1 MKCLWIVVIW
11 LFCSLTPAW
20 GAESDK
26 QAATDEET
34 EKSALSFEGNELAK
48 PMLGDLDA
56 MLERRSIRVLTTYN
70 KTGYFINKG
79 VQRGVTYDA
88 FVQVE
93 KRLNEQLRKDKA
105 IKRHLKVHFVFIP
118 VAREALL
125 SALIAGKGDI
135 AAANLTITDKRKEQ
149 GVTFT
154 DPLLQDVRELLVSG
168 PYSPKVE
175 SAADLGGKRIYVRPS
190 SSYFESLM
198 AYNQARKAAG
208 EPLIDIQPASEV
220 LEDEDLV
227 EMVNA
232 GLLPFIVMDEHKAR
246 FWQKIFPKITIH
258 DDPVFR
264 EGGIIAWAVRKES
277 TQLLTMLNEQ
287 IKALRGKATGDELLA
302 RYLKQNKY
310 VRSAAAES
318 DRKKFLQV
326 VELFRE
332 YGEKYDVDWLLMAA
346 QGYQESALN
355 QKARS
360 HVGAIGVMQIMP
372 ATGKGLKVGDIRQLE
387 PNIHGGVKYM
397 RWMID
402 HYYADEP
409 MTALDKALFTFASY
423 NAGPARVARLRAE
436 TRKRGLDPNVWF
448 HNVEY
453 VVAEKIGPETV
464 TYVGNIYK
472 YYIAY
477 KLVVEQMK
485 LRQQASEDPVILSG
499 RGAHGRL
506 VSMRVPSLRAVTRM
520 NTMATTALI
529 AITVR
534 LFSSQT

>member
-1 MKCLWIVVIW
+1 MKRLWIVMVW
-11 LFCSLTPAW
+11 MLCSLAPVW
-20 GAESDK
+20 SAEPEK
-26 QAATDEET
+26 KVTVEDEE
-34 EKSALSFEGNELAK
+34 ERSALAFDSAELAK
-48 PMLGDLDA
+48 PMLGDFDA
-56 MLERRSIRVLTTYN
+56 MLERRTIRVLTTYN
-70 KTGYFINKG
+70 KTGYFIHKG

-88 FVQVE
+88 FIQVE

-105 IKRHLKVHFVFIP
+105 IKRHLKVHIVFIP

-125 SALIAGKGDI
+125 ASLIEGKGDI
-135 AAANLTITDKRKEQ
+135 AAANLTITDKRKQQ
-149 GVTFT
+149 GVEFT
-154 DPLLQDVRELLVSG
+154 DPLLENVRELLISG
-168 PYSPKVE
+168 PHSPKVE
-175 SAADLGGKRIYVRPS
+175 SAADLGGKTIFVRPS

-198 AYNQARKAAG
+198 AYNQARKEAG

-258 DDPVFR
+258 ETPVFR
-264 EGGIIAWAVRKES
+264 EGGVIAWAVRKES
-277 TQLLTMLNEQ
+277 PKLLAMLNQQ
-287 IKALRGKATGDELLA
+287 IKAIRGKATGEEILA
-302 RYLKQNKY
+302 RYLKQNKF
-310 VRSAAAES
+310 VKSAAAAAE
-318 DRKKFLQV
+318 RKKFLQV

-332 YGEKYDVDWLLMAA
+332 YGDRYDVDWLLMAA

-360 HVGAIGVMQIMP
+360 HVGAIGIMQIMP

-387 PNIHGGVKYM
+387 PNIHGGAKYM

-409 MTALDKALFTFASY
+409 MTALDKALFSFASY

-436 TRKRGLDPNVWF
+436 TKKRGMDPNVWF

-453 VVAEKIGPETV
+453 VAAEKIGPETV

-477 KLVVEQMK
+477 KLVMEQMQ
-485 LRQQASEDPVILSG
+485 LRQKASEALQQQEK
-499 RGAHGRL
+499 
-506 VSMRVPSLRAVTRM
+506 VSAAKKS
-520 NTMATTALI
+520 
-529 AITVR
+529 
-534 LFSSQT
+534 

>member
-1 MKCLWIVVIW
+1 MKRLWIFLVWV
-11 LFCSLTPAW
+11 LGSLPLAW
-20 GAESDK
+20 SAEADK
-26 QAATDEET
+26 AATEE
-34 EKSALSFEGNELAK
+34 EARSALSFASEDLAK

-56 MLERRSIRVLTTYN
+56 MMERRTIRVLTTYN
-70 KTGYFINKG
+70 KTGYFIHKG

-88 FVQVE
+88 FMQVE

-105 IKRHLKVHFVFIP
+105 IKRHLKLNFVFIP
-118 VAREALL
+118 VARENLL
-125 SALIAGKGDI
+125 KALIDGKGDI
-135 AAANLTITDKRKEQ
+135 AAANLTITDKRRQQ
-149 GVTFT
+149 GVEFSA
-154 DPLLQDVRELLVSG
+154 PLIENVRELLISG
-168 PYSPKVE
+168 PDSPKVE
-175 SAADLGGKRIYVRPS
+175 SAADLGGKSIYVRPS

-198 AYNQARKAAG
+198 AYNQARKEAG

-246 FWQKIFPKITIH
+246 FWQKIFPAIRIH
-258 DDPVFR
+258 EEPVFR
-264 EGGIIAWAVRKES
+264 DGGIIAWAVRKES
-277 TQLLTMLNEQ
+277 TQLLAMLNEQ
-287 IKALRGKATGDELLA
+287 IKALRGKATGEAILA
-302 RYLKQNKY
+302 RYLKQNKFIK
-310 VRSAAAES
+310 SAAAEAE
-318 DRKKFLQV
+318 RKKFLQV

-332 YGEKYDVDWLLMAA
+332 YGNKYDVDWLLIAA

-355 QKARS
+355 HKARS
-360 HVGAIGVMQIMP
+360 HVGAIGIMQIMP

-409 MTALDKALFTFASY
+409 MTALDKALFSFASY

-436 TRKRGLDPNVWF
+436 AKKRGLDPNVWF

-453 VVAEKIGPETV
+453 VAAEKIGPETV

-477 KLVVEQMK
+477 KLVMEQLQLK
-485 LRQQASEDPVILSG
+485 EQATDTLKQQEKMG
-499 RGAHGRL
+499 EK
-506 VSMRVPSLRAVTRM
+506 VSAAEKS
-520 NTMATTALI
+520 
-529 AITVR
+529 
-534 LFSSQT
+534 

>member
-1 MKCLWIVVIW
+1 MKRLWIVMVW
-11 LFCSLTPAW
+11 MLCSLAPVW
-20 GAESDK
+20 SAEPEK
-26 QAATDEET
+26 KVTVEE
-34 EKSALSFEGNELAK
+34 EEERSALAFDSAELAK
-48 PMLGDLDA
+48 PMLGDFVA
-56 MLERRSIRVLTTYN
+56 MLERRTIRVLTTYN
-70 KTGYFINKG
+70 KTGYFIHKG

-88 FVQVE
+88 FIQVE

-105 IKRHLKVHFVFIP
+105 IKRHLKVHIVFIP

-125 SALIAGKGDI
+125 ASLIEGKGDI
-135 AAANLTITDKRKEQ
+135 AAANLTITDKRKQQ
-149 GVTFT
+149 GVEFT
-154 DPLLQDVRELLVSG
+154 DPLLENVRELLISG
-168 PYSPKVE
+168 PHSPKVE
-175 SAADLGGKRIYVRPS
+175 SAADLGGKTIFVRPS

-198 AYNQARKAAG
+198 AYNQARKEAG

-258 DDPVFR
+258 ETPVFR
-264 EGGIIAWAVRKES
+264 EGGVIAWAVRKES
-277 TQLLTMLNEQ
+277 PKLLAMLNQQ
-287 IKALRGKATGDELLA
+287 IKAIRGKATGEEILA
-302 RYLKQNKY
+302 RYLKQNKF
-310 VRSAAAES
+310 VKSAAAAAE
-318 DRKKFLQV
+318 RKKFLQV

-332 YGEKYDVDWLLMAA
+332 YGDRYDVDWLLMAA

-360 HVGAIGVMQIMP
+360 HVGAIGIMQIMP

-387 PNIHGGVKYM
+387 PNIHGGAKYM

-409 MTALDKALFTFASY
+409 MTALDKALFSFASY

-436 TRKRGLDPNVWF
+436 TKKRGMDPNVWF

-453 VVAEKIGPETV
+453 VAAEKIGPETV

-477 KLVVEQMK
+477 KLVMEQMQ
-485 LRQQASEDPVILSG
+485 LRQKASEALQQQEK
-499 RGAHGRL
+499 
-506 VSMRVPSLRAVTRM
+506 VSAAKKS
-520 NTMATTALI
+520 
-529 AITVR
+529 
-534 LFSSQT
+534 

>member
-1 MKCLWIVVIW
+1 MKYLWIVMIW
-11 LFCSLTPAW
+11 ALCSLTPAW
-20 GAESDK
+20 SAEPAK
-26 QAATDEET
+26 QAAAEE
-34 EKSALSFEGNELAK
+34 ENRSALTFASAELSK

-56 MLERRSIRVLTTYN
+56 MQERRTIRVLTTYN

-88 FVQVE
+88 FMQIE

-105 IKRHLKVHFVFIP
+105 IKRHLKLHIVFIP

-125 SALIAGKGDI
+125 TSLIAGKGDI
-135 AAANLTITDKRKEQ
+135 AAANLTITDKRKQQ
-149 GVTFT
+149 GVEFS
-154 DPLLQDVRELLVSG
+154 DPLIENVRELLISG
-168 PYSPKVE
+168 PQSPKVE
-175 SAADLGGKRIYVRPS
+175 SAADLGGQSIFVRPS
-190 SSYFESLM
+190 SSYFESLV
-198 AYNQARKAAG
+198 AYNEARKAAG
-208 EPLIDIQPASEV
+208 EPLIDIKPASEE

-246 FWQKIFPKITIH
+246 FWKKIFPAIQIH
-258 DDPVFR
+258 EQPVFR
-264 EGGIIAWAVRKES
+264 DGGVIAWAVRKES
-277 TQLLTMLNEQ
+277 PQLLAMLNEQ
-287 IKALRGKATGDELLA
+287 IKALRGKATGEEILS
-302 RYLKQNKY
+302 RYLKQNKF
-310 VRSAAAES
+310 VKSAAADAE
-318 DRKKFLQV
+318 RKKFLQV
-326 VELFRE
+326 VDLFHE
-332 YGEKYDVDWLLMAA
+332 YGDRYDVDWLLLAA

-360 HVGAIGVMQIMP
+360 HVGAIGIMQIMP
-372 ATGKGLKVGDIRQLE
+372 TTGKGLKVGDIRKIE

-409 MTALDKALFTFASY
+409 MTALDKALFSFASY

-436 TRKRGLDPNVWF
+436 TQKRGMDPNVWF

-453 VVAEKIGPETV
+453 VAAEKIGPETV

-477 KLVVEQMK
+477 KLVMEQLQLKQKATEAIK
-485 LRQQASEDPVILSG
+485 LQNQATDKAPPEKEKS
-499 RGAHGRL
+499 
-506 VSMRVPSLRAVTRM
+506 
-520 NTMATTALI
+520 
-529 AITVR
+529 
-534 LFSSQT
+534 

>member
-1 MKCLWIVVIW
+1 MKRLWIVMVW
-11 LFCSLTPAW
+11 MLCSLAPVW
-20 GAESDK
+20 SAEPEK
-26 QAATDEET
+26 KVTVEE
-34 EKSALSFEGNELAK
+34 EEERSALAFDSAELAK
-48 PMLGDLDA
+48 PMLGDFDA
-56 MLERRSIRVLTTYN
+56 MLERRTIRVLTTYN
-70 KTGYFINKG
+70 KTGYFIHKG

-88 FVQVE
+88 FIQVE

-105 IKRHLKVHFVFIP
+105 IKRHLKVHIVFIP

-125 SALIAGKGDI
+125 ASLIEGKGDI
-135 AAANLTITDKRKEQ
+135 AAANLTITDKRKQQ
-149 GVTFT
+149 GVEFT
-154 DPLLQDVRELLVSG
+154 DPLLENVRELLISG
-168 PYSPKVE
+168 PHSPKVE
-175 SAADLGGKRIYVRPS
+175 SAADLGGKTIFVRPS

-198 AYNQARKAAG
+198 AYNQARKEAG

-258 DDPVFR
+258 ETPVFR
-264 EGGIIAWAVRKES
+264 EGGVIAWAVRKES
-277 TQLLTMLNEQ
+277 PKLLAMLNQQ
-287 IKALRGKATGDELLA
+287 IKAIRGKATGEEILA
-302 RYLKQNKY
+302 RYLKQNKF
-310 VRSAAAES
+310 VKSAAAAAE
-318 DRKKFLQV
+318 RKKFLQV

-332 YGEKYDVDWLLMAA
+332 YGDRYDVDWLLMAA

-360 HVGAIGVMQIMP
+360 HVGAIGIMQIMP

-387 PNIHGGVKYM
+387 PNIPGGAKYM

-409 MTALDKALFTFASY
+409 MTALDKALFSFASY

-436 TRKRGLDPNVWF
+436 TKKRGMDPNVWF

-453 VVAEKIGPETV
+453 VAAEKIGPETV

-477 KLVVEQMK
+477 KLVMEQMQ
-485 LRQQASEDPVILSG
+485 LRQKASEALQQQEK
-499 RGAHGRL
+499 
-506 VSMRVPSLRAVTRM
+506 VSAAKKS
-520 NTMATTALI
+520 
-529 AITVR
+529 
-534 LFSSQT
+534 

>member
-1 MKCLWIVVIW
+1 MKRLWIVMVW
-11 LFCSLTPAW
+11 MLCSLAPVW
-20 GAESDK
+20 SAEPEK
-26 QAATDEET
+26 KVTVEE
-34 EKSALSFEGNELAK
+34 EEERSALAFDSAELAK
-48 PMLGDLDA
+48 PMQGDFDA
-56 MLERRSIRVLTTYN
+56 MLERRTIRVLTTYN
-70 KTGYFINKG
+70 KTGYFIHKG

-88 FVQVE
+88 FIQVE

-105 IKRHLKVHFVFIP
+105 IKRHLKVHIVSIP
-118 VAREALL
+118 VARGALL
-125 SALIAGKGDI
+125 ASLIEGKGDI
-135 AAANLTITDKRKEQ
+135 AAANLTITDKRKQQ
-149 GVTFT
+149 GVEFT
-154 DPLLQDVRELLVSG
+154 DPLLENVRELLISG
-168 PYSPKVE
+168 PHSPKVE
-175 SAADLGGKRIYVRPS
+175 SAADLGGKTIFVRPS

-198 AYNQARKAAG
+198 AYNQARKEAG

-258 DDPVFR
+258 ETPVFR
-264 EGGIIAWAVRKES
+264 EGGVIAWAVRKES
-277 TQLLTMLNEQ
+277 PKLLAMLNQQ
-287 IKALRGKATGDELLA
+287 IKAIRGKATGEEILA
-302 RYLKQNKY
+302 RYLKQNKF
-310 VRSAAAES
+310 VKSAAAAAE
-318 DRKKFLQV
+318 RKKFLQV

-332 YGEKYDVDWLLMAA
+332 YGDRYDVDWLLMAA

-360 HVGAIGVMQIMP
+360 HVGAIGIMQIMP

-387 PNIHGGVKYM
+387 PNIHGGAKYM

-409 MTALDKALFTFASY
+409 MTALDKALFSFASY

-436 TRKRGLDPNVWF
+436 TKKRGMDPNVWF

-453 VVAEKIGPETV
+453 VAAEKIGPETV

-477 KLVVEQMK
+477 KLVMEQMQ
-485 LRQQASEDPVILSG
+485 LRQKASEALQQQEK
-499 RGAHGRL
+499 
-506 VSMRVPSLRAVTRM
+506 VSAAKKS
-520 NTMATTALI
+520 
-529 AITVR
+529 
-534 LFSSQT
+534 

>member
-1 MKCLWIVVIW
+1 MKRLWIVMVW
-11 LFCSLTPAW
+11 VLCSLAPVW
-20 GAESDK
+20 SAEPEK
-26 QAATDEET
+26 KAAAEE
-34 EKSALSFEGNELAK
+34 EEERSALAFDSAELAK
-48 PMLGDLDA
+48 PMLGDFDA
-56 MLERRSIRVLTTYN
+56 MLERRTIRVLTTYN
-70 KTGYFINKG
+70 KTGYFIHKG

-88 FVQVE
+88 FIQVE

-105 IKRHLKVHFVFIP
+105 IKRHLKVHVVFIP

-125 SALIAGKGDI
+125 ASLIEGKGDI
-135 AAANLTITDKRKEQ
+135 AAANLTITDKRKQQ
-149 GVTFT
+149 GVEFT
-154 DPLLQDVRELLVSG
+154 DPLLENVRELLISG
-168 PYSPKVE
+168 PHSPKVE
-175 SAADLGGKRIYVRPS
+175 SAADLGGKTIFVRPS

-198 AYNQARKAAG
+198 AYNQARKEAG

-258 DDPVFR
+258 ETPVFR
-264 EGGIIAWAVRKES
+264 EGGVIAWAVRKES
-277 TQLLTMLNEQ
+277 PKLLAMLNQQ
-287 IKALRGKATGDELLA
+287 IKAIRGKAMGEEILA
-302 RYLKQNKY
+302 RYLKQNKF
-310 VRSAAAES
+310 VKSAAAAAE
-318 DRKKFLQV
+318 RKKFLQV

-332 YGEKYDVDWLLMAA
+332 YGDRYDVDWLLMAA

-360 HVGAIGVMQIMP
+360 HVGAIGIMQIMP

-387 PNIHGGVKYM
+387 PNIHGGAKYM

-409 MTALDKALFTFASY
+409 MTALDKALFSFASY

-436 TRKRGLDPNVWF
+436 TKKRGMDPNVWF

-453 VVAEKIGPETV
+453 VAAEKIGPETV

-477 KLVVEQMK
+477 KLVMEQMQ
-485 LRQQASEDPVILSG
+485 LRQKASEALQQQEK
-499 RGAHGRL
+499 
-506 VSMRVPSLRAVTRM
+506 VSAAKKS
-520 NTMATTALI
+520 
-529 AITVR
+529 
-534 LFSSQT
+534 

>member
-1 MKCLWIVVIW
+1 MKRLWIF
-11 LFCSLTPAW
+11 LFWVLVFLPLAW
-20 GAESDK
+20 SAEADK
-26 QAATDEET
+26 AATEE
-34 EKSALSFEGNELAK
+34 EARSALTFASEELAK

-56 MLERRSIRVLTTYN
+56 MMARRTIRVLTTYN
-70 KTGYFINKG
+70 KTGYFIHKG

-88 FVQVE
+88 FMQVE

-105 IKRHLKVHFVFIP
+105 IKRHLKLNFVFIP
-118 VAREALL
+118 VARENLL
-125 SALIAGKGDI
+125 KALIDGKGDI
-135 AAANLTITDKRKEQ
+135 AAANLTITDKRKQQ
-149 GVTFT
+149 GVEFSA
-154 DPLLQDVRELLVSG
+154 PLIENVRELLISG
-168 PYSPKVE
+168 PDSPKVE
-175 SAADLGGKRIYVRPS
+175 SAADLGGKTIFVRPS

-198 AYNQARKAAG
+198 AYNQARKEAG

-258 DDPVFR
+258 ETPVFR
-264 EGGIIAWAVRKES
+264 EGGVIAWAVRKES
-277 TQLLTMLNEQ
+277 PKLLAMLNQQ
-287 IKALRGKATGDELLA
+287 IKAIRGKATGEEILA
-302 RYLKQNKY
+302 RYLKQNKF
-310 VRSAAAES
+310 VKSAAAAAE
-318 DRKKFLQV
+318 RKKFLQV

-332 YGEKYDVDWLLMAA
+332 YGDRYDVDWLLMAA

-360 HVGAIGVMQIMP
+360 HVGAIGIMQIMP

-387 PNIHGGVKYM
+387 PNIHGGAKYM

-409 MTALDKALFTFASY
+409 MTALDKALFSFASY

-436 TRKRGLDPNVWF
+436 TKKRGMDPNVWF

-453 VVAEKIGPETV
+453 VAAEKIGPETV

-477 KLVVEQMK
+477 KLVMEQMQ
-485 LRQQASEDPVILSG
+485 LRQKASEALQQQEK
-499 RGAHGRL
+499 
-506 VSMRVPSLRAVTRM
+506 VSAAKKS
-520 NTMATTALI
+520 
-529 AITVR
+529 
-534 LFSSQT
+534 

>member
-1 MKCLWIVVIW
+1 MKRLWIVMVW
-11 LFCSLTPAW
+11 VLCSLAPVW
-20 GAESDK
+20 SAEPEK
-26 QAATDEET
+26 KATVEE
-34 EKSALSFEGNELAK
+34 EEERSALAFDSAELAK
-48 PMLGDLDA
+48 PMLGDFDA
-56 MLERRSIRVLTTYN
+56 MLERRTIRVLTTYN
-70 KTGYFINKG
+70 KTGYFIHKG

-88 FVQVE
+88 FIQVE

-105 IKRHLKVHFVFIP
+105 IKRHLKVHIVFIP

-125 SALIAGKGDI
+125 ASLIEGKGDI
-135 AAANLTITDKRKEQ
+135 AAANLTITDKRKQQ
-149 GVTFT
+149 GVEFT
-154 DPLLQDVRELLVSG
+154 DPLLENVRELLISG
-168 PYSPKVE
+168 PHSPKVE
-175 SAADLGGKRIYVRPS
+175 SAADLGGKTIFVRPS

-198 AYNQARKAAG
+198 AYNQARKEAG

-258 DDPVFR
+258 ETPVFR
-264 EGGIIAWAVRKES
+264 EGGVIAWAVRKES
-277 TQLLTMLNEQ
+277 PKLLAMLNQQ
-287 IKALRGKATGDELLA
+287 IKAIRGKATGEEILA
-302 RYLKQNKY
+302 RYLKQNKF
-310 VRSAAAES
+310 VKSAAAAAE
-318 DRKKFLQV
+318 RKKFLQV

-332 YGEKYDVDWLLMAA
+332 YGDRYDVDWLLMAA

-360 HVGAIGVMQIMP
+360 HVGAIGIMQIMP

-387 PNIHGGVKYM
+387 PNIHGGAKYM

-409 MTALDKALFTFASY
+409 MTALDKALFSFASY

-436 TRKRGLDPNVWF
+436 TKKRGMDPNVWF

-453 VVAEKIGPETV
+453 VAAEKIGPETV

-477 KLVVEQMK
+477 KLVMEQLQLKEQATETLKQQEKMVEK
-485 LRQQASEDPVILSG
+485 
-499 RGAHGRL
+499 
-506 VSMRVPSLRAVTRM
+506 VSAAEKS
-520 NTMATTALI
+520 
-529 AITVR
+529 
-534 LFSSQT
+534 

>member
-1 MKCLWIVVIW
+1 MKRLWIFLVWV
-11 LFCSLTPAW
+11 LGSLPLAW
-20 GAESDK
+20 SAEADK
-26 QAATDEET
+26 AAVEEDAR
-34 EKSALSFEGNELAK
+34 SALSFASEELAK

-56 MLERRSIRVLTTYN
+56 MMERRTIRVLTTYN
-70 KTGYFINKG
+70 KTGYFIHKG
-79 VQRGVTYDA
+79 VQRGITYDA
-88 FVQVE
+88 FMQVE

-105 IKRHLKVHFVFIP
+105 IKRHLKVHLVFIP
-118 VAREALL
+118 VARENLL
-125 SALIAGKGDI
+125 KALIEGKGDI
-135 AAANLTITDKRKEQ
+135 AAANLTITDKRRQQ
-149 GVTFT
+149 GVEFSA
-154 DPLLQDVRELLVSG
+154 PLLENVRELLISG
-168 PYSPKVE
+168 PDSPKVE
-175 SAADLGGKRIYVRPS
+175 SAADLAGKSIYVRPS

-198 AYNQARKAAG
+198 AYNQARKEAG

-246 FWQKIFPKITIH
+246 FWQKIFPAIQIH
-258 DDPVFR
+258 EEPVFR
-264 EGGIIAWAVRKES
+264 DGGIIAWAVRKES
-277 TQLLTMLNEQ
+277 PQLLAMLNEQ
-287 IKALRGKATGDELLA
+287 IKAIRGKATGEEILA
-302 RYLKQNKY
+302 RYLKQNKFIK
-310 VRSAAAES
+310 SAAAEAE
-318 DRKKFLQV
+318 RKKFLQV

-332 YGEKYDVDWLLMAA
+332 YGGKYDVDWLLIAA

-360 HVGAIGVMQIMP
+360 HVGAIGIMQIMP

-409 MTALDKALFTFASY
+409 MTALDKALFSFASY

-436 TRKRGLDPNVWF
+436 AKKRGLDPNVWF

-453 VVAEKIGPETV
+453 VAAEKIGPETV

-477 KLVVEQMK
+477 KLVMEQLQLK
-485 LRQQASEDPVILSG
+485 EQATETLKQQENPADKETKS
-499 RGAHGRL
+499 
-506 VSMRVPSLRAVTRM
+506 
-520 NTMATTALI
+520 
-529 AITVR
+529 
-534 LFSSQT
+534 

>member
-1 MKCLWIVVIW
+1 MKRLWIF
-11 LFCSLTPAW
+11 LFWVLGSLPLAW
-20 GAESDK
+20 SAEADK
-26 QAATDEET
+26 AAAEE
-34 EKSALSFEGNELAK
+34 EERSALSFDSEELAK

-56 MLERRSIRVLTTYN
+56 MMARRAIRVLTTYN
-70 KTGYFINKG
+70 KTGYFIHKG
-79 VQRGVTYDA
+79 VQRGATYDA
-88 FVQVE
+88 FMQVE

-105 IKRHLKVHFVFIP
+105 LKRHLKLNFVFIP
-118 VAREALL
+118 VARENLL
-125 SALIAGKGDI
+125 KALIDGKGDI
-135 AAANLTITDKRKEQ
+135 AAANLTITDKRKQQ
-149 GVTFT
+149 GVEFSA
-154 DPLLQDVRELLVSG
+154 PLIENVRELLISG
-168 PYSPKVE
+168 PDSPKVE
-175 SAADLGGKRIYVRPS
+175 SAADLGGKSIYVRPS

-198 AYNQARKAAG
+198 AYNQTRKEAG

-246 FWQKIFPKITIH
+246 FWQKIFPAIRIH
-258 DDPVFR
+258 EEPVFR
-264 EGGIIAWAVRKES
+264 DGGIIAWAVRKES
-277 TQLLTMLNEQ
+277 PQLLAMLNEQ
-287 IKALRGKATGDELLA
+287 IKAIRGKATGEAILA
-302 RYLKQNKY
+302 RYLKQNKFIK
-310 VRSAAAES
+310 SAAAEAE
-318 DRKKFLQV
+318 RKKFLQV

-332 YGEKYDVDWLLMAA
+332 YGDKYDVDWLLITA

-360 HVGAIGVMQIMP
+360 HVGAIGIMQIMP

-409 MTALDKALFTFASY
+409 MTALDKALFSFASY

-436 TRKRGLDPNVWF
+436 AKKRGLDPNVWF

-453 VVAEKIGPETV
+453 VAAEKIGPETV

-477 KLVVEQMK
+477 KLVMEQLQLKEQATETLKQQEEMVEK
-485 LRQQASEDPVILSG
+485 
-499 RGAHGRL
+499 
-506 VSMRVPSLRAVTRM
+506 VSAAEKS
-520 NTMATTALI
+520 
-529 AITVR
+529 
-534 LFSSQT
+534 

>member
-1 MKCLWIVVIW
+1 MKRLWIVMVW
-11 LFCSLTPAW
+11 MLCSLAPVW
-20 GAESDK
+20 SAEPEK
-26 QAATDEET
+26 KVTVEE
-34 EKSALSFEGNELAK
+34 EEERSALAFDSAELAK
-48 PMLGDLDA
+48 PMQGDFDA
-56 MLERRSIRVLTTYN
+56 MLERRTIRVLTTYN
-70 KTGYFINKG
+70 KTGYFIHKG

-88 FVQVE
+88 FIQVE

-105 IKRHLKVHFVFIP
+105 IKRHLKVHIVFIP

-125 SALIAGKGDI
+125 ASLIEGKGDI
-135 AAANLTITDKRKEQ
+135 AAANLTITDKRKQQ
-149 GVTFT
+149 GVEFT
-154 DPLLQDVRELLVSG
+154 DPLLENVRELLISG
-168 PYSPKVE
+168 PHSPKVE
-175 SAADLGGKRIYVRPS
+175 SAADLGGKTIFVRPS

-198 AYNQARKAAG
+198 AYNQARKEAG

-258 DDPVFR
+258 ETPVFR
-264 EGGIIAWAVRKES
+264 EGGVIAWAVRKES
-277 TQLLTMLNEQ
+277 PKLLAMLNQQ
-287 IKALRGKATGDELLA
+287 IKAIRGKATGEEILA
-302 RYLKQNKY
+302 RYLKQNKF
-310 VRSAAAES
+310 VKSAAAAAE
-318 DRKKFLQV
+318 RKKFLQV

-332 YGEKYDVDWLLMAA
+332 YGDRYDVDWLLMAA

-360 HVGAIGVMQIMP
+360 HVGAIGIMQIMP

-387 PNIHGGVKYM
+387 PNIHRGVKYM

-409 MTALDKALFTFASY
+409 MTALDKALFSFASY

-436 TRKRGLDPNVWF
+436 ARKRGLDPNVWF

-453 VVAEKIGPETV
+453 VAAEKIGPETV

-477 KLVVEQMK
+477 KLVLTSSPTLA
-485 LRQQASEDPVILSG
+485 LRVTGGGFPLLGDSCSRSTGFLL
-499 RGAHGRL
+499 H
-506 VSMRVPSLRAVTRM
+506 RA
-520 NTMATTALI
+520 A
-529 AITVR
+529 
-534 LFSSQT
+534 

>member
-1 MKCLWIVVIW
+1 MKRLWIFLVWV
-11 LFCSLTPAW
+11 LGSLPLAW
-20 GAESDK
+20 SAEADK
-26 QAATDEET
+26 AAVEE
-34 EKSALSFEGNELAK
+34 EARSALSFASEDLAK

-56 MLERRSIRVLTTYN
+56 MMERRTIRVLTTYN
-70 KTGYFINKG
+70 KTGYFIHKG

-88 FVQVE
+88 FMQVE

-105 IKRHLKVHFVFIP
+105 IKRHLKLNFVFIP
-118 VAREALL
+118 VARENLL
-125 SALIAGKGDI
+125 KALIDGKGDI
-135 AAANLTITDKRKEQ
+135 AAANLTITDKRRQQ
-149 GVTFT
+149 GVEFSA
-154 DPLLQDVRELLVSG
+154 PLIENVRELLISG
-168 PYSPKVE
+168 PDSPKVE
-175 SAADLGGKRIYVRPS
+175 SPADLGGKSIYVRPS

-198 AYNQARKAAG
+198 AYNQARKEAG

-246 FWQKIFPKITIH
+246 FWQKIFPAIRIH
-258 DDPVFR
+258 EEPVFR
-264 EGGIIAWAVRKES
+264 DGGIIAWAVRKES
-277 TQLLTMLNEQ
+277 PQLLAMLNEQ
-287 IKALRGKATGDELLA
+287 IKALRGKATGEAILA
-302 RYLKQNKY
+302 RYLKQNKFIK
-310 VRSAAAES
+310 SAAAEAE
-318 DRKKFLQV
+318 RKKFLQV

-332 YGEKYDVDWLLMAA
+332 YGNKYDVDWLLIAA

-355 QKARS
+355 HKARS
-360 HVGAIGVMQIMP
+360 HVGAIGIMQIMP

-409 MTALDKALFTFASY
+409 MTALDKALFSFASY

-436 TRKRGLDPNVWF
+436 AKKRGLDPNVWF

-453 VVAEKIGPETV
+453 VAAEKIGPETV

-477 KLVVEQMK
+477 KLVMEQLQLK
-485 LRQQASEDPVILSG
+485 EQATETLKQQEKMG
-499 RGAHGRL
+499 EK
-506 VSMRVPSLRAVTRM
+506 VSAAEKS
-520 NTMATTALI
+520 
-529 AITVR
+529 
-534 LFSSQT
+534 

>member
-1 MKCLWIVVIW
+1 MKRLWIVVIW

-34 EKSALSFEGNELAK
+34 QKSALSFEGNELAK

-149 GVTFT
+149 GVAFT
-154 DPLLQDVRELLVSG
+154 DPLLKDVRELLVSG

-246 FWQKIFPKITIH
+246 FWQKIFPKVTIH

-277 TQLLTMLNEQ
+277 TQLLAMLNEQ

-310 VRSAAAES
+310 VRSAAAEA

-453 VVAEKIGPETV
+453 VAAEKIGPETV

-485 LRQQASEDPVILSG
+485 LRQQASE
-499 RGAHGRL
+499 
-506 VSMRVPSLRAVTRM
+506 
-520 NTMATTALI
+520 ALKQETKED
-529 AITVR
+529 ASTSVAKPT
-534 LFSSQT
+534 Q

>member
-1 MKCLWIVVIW
+1 MKRLWIF
-11 LFCSLTPAW
+11 LFWVLGSLPLAW
-20 GAESDK
+20 SAEADK
-26 QAATDEET
+26 AAAEE
-34 EKSALSFEGNELAK
+34 EERSALSFDSEELAK

-56 MLERRSIRVLTTYN
+56 MMVRRTIRVLTTYN
-70 KTGYFINKG
+70 KTGYFIHKG
-79 VQRGVTYDA
+79 VQRGATYDA
-88 FVQVE
+88 FMQVE

-105 IKRHLKVHFVFIP
+105 LKRHLRLNFVFIP
-118 VAREALL
+118 VARENLL
-125 SALIAGKGDI
+125 KALIDGKGDI
-135 AAANLTITDKRKEQ
+135 AAANLTITDKRKQQ
-149 GVTFT
+149 GVEFSA
-154 DPLLQDVRELLVSG
+154 PLIENVRELLISG
-168 PYSPKVE
+168 PDSPKVE
-175 SAADLGGKRIYVRPS
+175 SAADLGGKSIYVRPS

-198 AYNQARKAAG
+198 AYNQARKEAG

-246 FWQKIFPKITIH
+246 FWQKIFPAIRIH
-258 DDPVFR
+258 EEPVFR
-264 EGGIIAWAVRKES
+264 DGGIIAWAVRKES
-277 TQLLTMLNEQ
+277 PQLLAMLNEQ
-287 IKALRGKATGDELLA
+287 IKAIRGKATGEAILA
-302 RYLKQNKY
+302 RYLKQNKFIK
-310 VRSAAAES
+310 SAAAEAE
-318 DRKKFLQV
+318 RKKFLQV

-332 YGEKYDVDWLLMAA
+332 YGDKYDVDWLLITA

-360 HVGAIGVMQIMP
+360 HVGAIGIMQIMP

-409 MTALDKALFTFASY
+409 MTALDKALFSFASY

-436 TRKRGLDPNVWF
+436 ARKRGLDPNVWF

-453 VVAEKIGPETV
+453 VAAEKIGPETV

-477 KLVVEQMK
+477 KLVMEQLQLKEQATETLKQQEEMVEK
-485 LRQQASEDPVILSG
+485 
-499 RGAHGRL
+499 
-506 VSMRVPSLRAVTRM
+506 VSAAEKS
-520 NTMATTALI
+520 
-529 AITVR
+529 
-534 LFSSQT
+534 

>member
-1 MKCLWIVVIW
+1 MKRLWIVMVW
-11 LFCSLTPAW
+11 VLCSLAPVW
-20 GAESDK
+20 SAEPEK
-26 QAATDEET
+26 KATVEE
-34 EKSALSFEGNELAK
+34 EEERSALAFDSAELAK
-48 PMLGDLDA
+48 PMLGDFDA
-56 MLERRSIRVLTTYN
+56 MLERRTIRVLTTYN
-70 KTGYFINKG
+70 KTGYFIHKG

-88 FVQVE
+88 FIQVE

-105 IKRHLKVHFVFIP
+105 IKRHLKVHIVFIP

-125 SALIAGKGDI
+125 PSLTEGKGNI
-135 AAANLTITDKRKEQ
+135 PAANLTITDKRKQ
-149 GVTFT
+149 RGVEST
-154 DPLLQDVRELLVSG
+154 DPLLENVRELLISG
-168 PYSPKVE
+168 PHSPKVE
-175 SAADLGGKRIYVRPS
+175 SAADLGGKTIFVRPS

-198 AYNQARKAAG
+198 AYNQARKEAG

-258 DDPVFR
+258 ETPVFR
-264 EGGIIAWAVRKES
+264 EGGVIAWAVRKES
-277 TQLLTMLNEQ
+277 PKLLAMLNQQ
-287 IKALRGKATGDELLA
+287 IKAIRGKATGEEILA
-302 RYLKQNKY
+302 RYLKQNKF
-310 VRSAAAES
+310 VKSAAAAAE
-318 DRKKFLQV
+318 RKKFLQV

-332 YGEKYDVDWLLMAA
+332 YGDRYDVDWLLMAA

-360 HVGAIGVMQIMP
+360 HVGAIGIMQIMP

-387 PNIHGGVKYM
+387 PNIHGGAKYM

-409 MTALDKALFTFASY
+409 MTALDKALFSFASY
-423 NAGPARVARLRAE
+423 NAGPARVARLRAG
-436 TRKRGLDPNVWF
+436 TKKRGMDPNVWF

-453 VVAEKIGPETV
+453 VAAEKIGPETV

-477 KLVVEQMK
+477 KLVMEQMQ
-485 LRQQASEDPVILSG
+485 LRQKASEALQQQEK
-499 RGAHGRL
+499 
-506 VSMRVPSLRAVTRM
+506 VSAAKKS
-520 NTMATTALI
+520 
-529 AITVR
+529 
-534 LFSSQT
+534 

>member
-1 MKCLWIVVIW
+1 MKRLWIF
-11 LFCSLTPAW
+11 LFWVLGSLPLAW
-20 GAESDK
+20 SAEADK
-26 QAATDEET
+26 AAAEE
-34 EKSALSFEGNELAK
+34 EERSALSFDSEELAK

-56 MLERRSIRVLTTYN
+56 MMARRTIRVLTTYN
-70 KTGYFINKG
+70 KTGYFIHKG
-79 VQRGVTYDA
+79 VQRGATYDA
-88 FVQVE
+88 FMQVE

-105 IKRHLKVHFVFIP
+105 LKRHLRLNFVFIP
-118 VAREALL
+118 VARENLL
-125 SALIAGKGDI
+125 KALIDGKGDI
-135 AAANLTITDKRKEQ
+135 AAANLTITDKRKQQ
-149 GVTFT
+149 GVEFSA
-154 DPLLQDVRELLVSG
+154 PLIENVRELLISG
-168 PYSPKVE
+168 PDSPKVE
-175 SAADLGGKRIYVRPS
+175 SAADLGGKSIYVRPS

-198 AYNQARKAAG
+198 AYNQARKEAG

-246 FWQKIFPKITIH
+246 FWQKIFPAIRIH
-258 DDPVFR
+258 EEPVFR
-264 EGGIIAWAVRKES
+264 DGGIIAWAVRKES
-277 TQLLTMLNEQ
+277 PQLLTMLNEQ
-287 IKALRGKATGDELLA
+287 IKAIRGKATGEAILA
-302 RYLKQNKY
+302 RYLKQNKFIK
-310 VRSAAAES
+310 SAAAEAE
-318 DRKKFLQV
+318 RKKFLQV

-332 YGEKYDVDWLLMAA
+332 YGDKYDVDWLLITA

-360 HVGAIGVMQIMP
+360 HVGAIGIMQIMP

-409 MTALDKALFTFASY
+409 MTALDKALFSFASY

-436 TRKRGLDPNVWF
+436 AKKRGLDPNVWF

-453 VVAEKIGPETV
+453 VAAEKIGPETV

-477 KLVVEQMK
+477 KLVMEQLQLKEQATETLKQQEEMVEK
-485 LRQQASEDPVILSG
+485 
-499 RGAHGRL
+499 
-506 VSMRVPSLRAVTRM
+506 VSAAEKS
-520 NTMATTALI
+520 
-529 AITVR
+529 
-534 LFSSQT
+534 

>member
-1 MKCLWIVVIW
+1 MKRLWIVMVW
-11 LFCSLTPAW
+11 VLCSLAPVW
-20 GAESDK
+20 SAEPEK
-26 QAATDEET
+26 KATVEE
-34 EKSALSFEGNELAK
+34 EEERSALAFDSADLAK
-48 PMLGDLDA
+48 PMLGDFDA
-56 MLERRSIRVLTTYN
+56 MLERRTIRVLTTYN
-70 KTGYFINKG
+70 KTGYFIHKG

-88 FVQVE
+88 FIQVE

-105 IKRHLKVHFVFIP
+105 IKRHLKVHIVFIP

-125 SALIAGKGDI
+125 ASLIEGKGDI
-135 AAANLTITDKRKEQ
+135 AAANLTITDKRKQQ
-149 GVTFT
+149 GVEFT
-154 DPLLQDVRELLVSG
+154 DPLLENVRELLISG
-168 PYSPKVE
+168 PHSPKVE
-175 SAADLGGKRIYVRPS
+175 SAADLGGKTIFVRPS

-198 AYNQARKAAG
+198 AYNQARKEAG

-258 DDPVFR
+258 ETPVFR
-264 EGGIIAWAVRKES
+264 EGGVIAWAVRKES
-277 TQLLTMLNEQ
+277 PKLLAMLNQQ
-287 IKALRGKATGDELLA
+287 IKAIRGKATGEEILA
-302 RYLKQNKY
+302 RYLKQNKF
-310 VRSAAAES
+310 VKSAAAAAE
-318 DRKKFLQV
+318 RKKFLQV

-332 YGEKYDVDWLLMAA
+332 YGDRYDVDWLLMAA

-360 HVGAIGVMQIMP
+360 HVGAIGIMQIMP

-387 PNIHGGVKYM
+387 PNIHGGAKYM

-409 MTALDKALFTFASY
+409 MTALDKALFSFASY

-436 TRKRGLDPNVWF
+436 TKKRGMDPNVWF

-453 VVAEKIGPETV
+453 VAAEKIGPETV

-477 KLVVEQMK
+477 KLVMEQMQ
-485 LRQQASEDPVILSG
+485 LRQKASEALQQQEK
-499 RGAHGRL
+499 
-506 VSMRVPSLRAVTRM
+506 VSAAKKS
-520 NTMATTALI
+520 
-529 AITVR
+529 
-534 LFSSQT
+534 

>member
-1 MKCLWIVVIW
+1 MKRLWIVMVW
-11 LFCSLTPAW
+11 VLCSLAPVW
-20 GAESDK
+20 SAEQEK
-26 QAATDEET
+26 KATVEE
-34 EKSALSFEGNELAK
+34 EEERSALAFDSAELAK
-48 PMLGDLDA
+48 PMLGDFDA
-56 MLERRSIRVLTTYN
+56 MLERRTIRVLTTYN
-70 KTGYFINKG
+70 KTGYFIHKG

-88 FVQVE
+88 FIQVE

-105 IKRHLKVHFVFIP
+105 IKRHLKVHLVFIP

-125 SALIAGKGDI
+125 ASLIEGKGDI
-135 AAANLTITDKRKEQ
+135 AAANLTITDKRKQQ
-149 GVTFT
+149 GVEFT
-154 DPLLQDVRELLVSG
+154 DPLLENVRELLISG
-168 PYSPKVE
+168 PHSPKVE
-175 SAADLGGKRIYVRPS
+175 SAADLGGKTIFVRPS

-198 AYNQARKAAG
+198 AYNQARKEAG

-258 DDPVFR
+258 ETPVFR
-264 EGGIIAWAVRKES
+264 EGGVIAWAVRKES
-277 TQLLTMLNEQ
+277 PKLLAMLNQQ
-287 IKALRGKATGDELLA
+287 IKAIRGKATGEEILA
-302 RYLKQNKY
+302 RYLKQNKF
-310 VRSAAAES
+310 VKSAAAAAE
-318 DRKKFLQV
+318 RKKFLQV

-332 YGEKYDVDWLLMAA
+332 YGDRYDVDWLLMAA

-360 HVGAIGVMQIMP
+360 HVGAIGIMQIMP

-387 PNIHGGVKYM
+387 PNIHGGAKYM

-409 MTALDKALFTFASY
+409 MTALDKALFSFASY

-436 TRKRGLDPNVWF
+436 TKKRGMDPNVWF

-453 VVAEKIGPETV
+453 VAAEKIGPETV

-477 KLVVEQMK
+477 KLVMEQMQ
-485 LRQQASEDPVILSG
+485 LRQKASEALQQQEK
-499 RGAHGRL
+499 
-506 VSMRVPSLRAVTRM
+506 VSAAKKS
-520 NTMATTALI
+520 
-529 AITVR
+529 
-534 LFSSQT
+534 

>member
-1 MKCLWIVVIW
+1 MKRLWIVMVW
-11 LFCSLTPAW
+11 VLCSLAPVW
-20 GAESDK
+20 SAEPEK
-26 QAATDEET
+26 KATVEE
-34 EKSALSFEGNELAK
+34 EEERSALAFDSAELAK
-48 PMLGDLDA
+48 PMLGDFDA
-56 MLERRSIRVLTTYN
+56 MLERRTIRVLTTYN
-70 KTGYFINKG
+70 KTGYFIHKG

-88 FVQVE
+88 FIQVE

-105 IKRHLKVHFVFIP
+105 IKRHLKVHLVFIP

-125 SALIAGKGDI
+125 ASLIEGKGDI
-135 AAANLTITDKRKEQ
+135 AAANLTITDKRKQQ
-149 GVTFT
+149 GVEFT
-154 DPLLQDVRELLVSG
+154 DPLLENVRELLISG
-168 PYSPKVE
+168 PHSPKVE
-175 SAADLGGKRIYVRPS
+175 SAADLGGKTIFVRPS

-198 AYNQARKAAG
+198 AYNQARKEAG

-258 DDPVFR
+258 ETPVFR
-264 EGGIIAWAVRKES
+264 EGGVIAWAVRKES
-277 TQLLTMLNEQ
+277 PKLLAMLNQQ
-287 IKALRGKATGDELLA
+287 IKAIRGKATGEEILA
-302 RYLKQNKY
+302 RYLKQNKF
-310 VRSAAAES
+310 VKSAAAAAE
-318 DRKKFLQV
+318 RKKFLQV

-332 YGEKYDVDWLLMAA
+332 YGDRYDVDWLLMAA

-360 HVGAIGVMQIMP
+360 HVGAIGIMQIMP

-387 PNIHGGVKYM
+387 PNIHGGAKYM

-409 MTALDKALFTFASY
+409 MTALDKALFSFASY

-436 TRKRGLDPNVWF
+436 TKKRGMDPNVWF

-453 VVAEKIGPETV
+453 VAAEKIGPETV

-477 KLVVEQMK
+477 KLVMEQMQ
-485 LRQQASEDPVILSG
+485 LRQKASEALQQQEK
-499 RGAHGRL
+499 
-506 VSMRVPSLRAVTRM
+506 VSAAKKS
-520 NTMATTALI
+520 
-529 AITVR
+529 
-534 LFSSQT
+534 

>member
-1 MKCLWIVVIW
+1 MKRLWIFLVWV
-11 LFCSLTPAW
+11 LGSLPLAW
-20 GAESDK
+20 SAEADK
-26 QAATDEET
+26 AAVEE
-34 EKSALSFEGNELAK
+34 EARSALSFASEDLAK

-56 MLERRSIRVLTTYN
+56 MMERRTIRVLTTYN
-70 KTGYFINKG
+70 KTGYFIHKG

-88 FVQVE
+88 FMQVE

-105 IKRHLKVHFVFIP
+105 IKRHLKLNFVFIP
-118 VAREALL
+118 VARENLL
-125 SALIAGKGDI
+125 KALIDGKGDI
-135 AAANLTITDKRKEQ
+135 AAANLTITDKRRQQ
-149 GVTFT
+149 GVEFSA
-154 DPLLQDVRELLVSG
+154 PLIENVRELLISG
-168 PYSPKVE
+168 PDSPKVE
-175 SAADLGGKRIYVRPS
+175 SAADLGGKSIYVRPS

-198 AYNQARKAAG
+198 AYNQARKEAG

-246 FWQKIFPKITIH
+246 FWQKIFPAIRIH
-258 DDPVFR
+258 EEPVFR
-264 EGGIIAWAVRKES
+264 DGGIIAWAVRKES
-277 TQLLTMLNEQ
+277 TQLLAMLNEQ
-287 IKALRGKATGDELLA
+287 IKALRGKATGEAILA
-302 RYLKQNKY
+302 RYLKQNKFIK
-310 VRSAAAES
+310 SAAAEAE
-318 DRKKFLQV
+318 RKKFLQV

-332 YGEKYDVDWLLMAA
+332 YGNKYDVDWLLIAA

-355 QKARS
+355 HKARS
-360 HVGAIGVMQIMP
+360 HVGAIGIMQIMP

-409 MTALDKALFTFASY
+409 MTALDKALFSFASY

-436 TRKRGLDPNVWF
+436 AKKRGLDPNVWF

-453 VVAEKIGPETV
+453 VAAEKIGPETV

-477 KLVVEQMK
+477 KLVMEQLQLK
-485 LRQQASEDPVILSG
+485 EQATETLKQQEK
-499 RGAHGRL
+499 RGEK
-506 VSMRVPSLRAVTRM
+506 VSAAEKS
-520 NTMATTALI
+520 
-529 AITVR
+529 
-534 LFSSQT
+534 

>member
-1 MKCLWIVVIW
+1 MKRLWIVMVW
-11 LFCSLTPAW
+11 MLCSLAPVW
-20 GAESDK
+20 SAEPEK
-26 QAATDEET
+26 KVTVEE
-34 EKSALSFEGNELAK
+34 EEERSALAFDSAELAK
-48 PMLGDLDA
+48 PMQGDFDA
-56 MLERRSIRVLTTYN
+56 MLERRTIRVLTTYN
-70 KTGYFINKG
+70 KTGYFIHKG

-88 FVQVE
+88 FIQVE

-105 IKRHLKVHFVFIP
+105 IKRHLKVHIVFIP

-125 SALIAGKGDI
+125 ASLIEGKGDI
-135 AAANLTITDKRKEQ
+135 AAANLTITDKRKQQ
-149 GVTFT
+149 GVEFT
-154 DPLLQDVRELLVSG
+154 DPLLENVRELLISG
-168 PYSPKVE
+168 PHSPKVE
-175 SAADLGGKRIYVRPS
+175 SAADLGGKTIFVRPS

-198 AYNQARKAAG
+198 AYNQARKEAG

-258 DDPVFR
+258 ETPVFR
-264 EGGIIAWAVRKES
+264 EGGVIAWAVRKES
-277 TQLLTMLNEQ
+277 PKLLAMLNQQ
-287 IKALRGKATGDELLA
+287 IKAIRGKATGEEILA
-302 RYLKQNKY
+302 RYLKQNKF
-310 VRSAAAES
+310 VKSAAAAAE
-318 DRKKFLQV
+318 RKKFLQV

-332 YGEKYDVDWLLMAA
+332 YGDRYDVDWLLMAA

-360 HVGAIGVMQIMP
+360 HVGAIGIMQIMP

-387 PNIHGGVKYM
+387 PNIHGGAKYM

-409 MTALDKALFTFASY
+409 MTALDKALFSFASY

-436 TRKRGLDPNVWF
+436 TKKRGMDPNVWF

-453 VVAEKIGPETV
+453 VAAEKIGPETV

-477 KLVVEQMK
+477 KLVMEQLQLKEQATESLKQQEEMVEK
-485 LRQQASEDPVILSG
+485 
-499 RGAHGRL
+499 
-506 VSMRVPSLRAVTRM
+506 VSAAEKS
-520 NTMATTALI
+520 
-529 AITVR
+529 
-534 LFSSQT
+534 

>member
-1 MKCLWIVVIW
+1 MKRLWIF
-11 LFCSLTPAW
+11 LFWVLGSLPLAW
-20 GAESDK
+20 SAEADK
-26 QAATDEET
+26 AAAEE
-34 EKSALSFEGNELAK
+34 EERSALSFDSEELAK

-56 MLERRSIRVLTTYN
+56 MMARRTIRVLTTYN
-70 KTGYFINKG
+70 KTGYFIHKG
-79 VQRGVTYDA
+79 VQRGATYDA
-88 FVQVE
+88 FMQVE

-105 IKRHLKVHFVFIP
+105 LKRHLKLNFVFIP
-118 VAREALL
+118 VARENLL
-125 SALIAGKGDI
+125 KALIDGKGDI
-135 AAANLTITDKRKEQ
+135 AAANLTITDKRKQQ
-149 GVTFT
+149 GVEFSA
-154 DPLLQDVRELLVSG
+154 PLIENVRELLISG
-168 PYSPKVE
+168 PDSPKVE
-175 SAADLGGKRIYVRPS
+175 SAADLGGKSIYVRPS

-198 AYNQARKAAG
+198 AYNQARKEAG

-246 FWQKIFPKITIH
+246 FWQKIFPAIRIH
-258 DDPVFR
+258 EEPVFR
-264 EGGIIAWAVRKES
+264 DGGIIAWAVRKES
-277 TQLLTMLNEQ
+277 PQLLAMLNEQ
-287 IKALRGKATGDELLA
+287 IKAIRGKATGEAILA
-302 RYLKQNKY
+302 RYLKQNKFIK
-310 VRSAAAES
+310 SAAAEAE
-318 DRKKFLQV
+318 RKKFLQV

-332 YGEKYDVDWLLMAA
+332 YGDKYDVDWLLITA

-360 HVGAIGVMQIMP
+360 HVGAIGIMQIMP

-409 MTALDKALFTFASY
+409 MTALDKALFSFASY

-436 TRKRGLDPNVWF
+436 AKKRGLDPNVWF

-453 VVAEKIGPETV
+453 VAAEKIGPETV

-477 KLVVEQMK
+477 KLVMEQLQLKEQATETLKQQEERVEK
-485 LRQQASEDPVILSG
+485 
-499 RGAHGRL
+499 
-506 VSMRVPSLRAVTRM
+506 VSAAEKS
-520 NTMATTALI
+520 
-529 AITVR
+529 
-534 LFSSQT
+534 

>member
-1 MKCLWIVVIW
+1 MKYLWIVMIW
-11 LFCSLTPAW
+11 VLGSLTPAW
-20 GAESDK
+20 SANADK
-26 QAATDEET
+26 TTTKENEE
-34 EKSALSFEGNELAK
+34 EDRSALIFASKDLAK

-56 MLERRSIRVLTTYN
+56 MLERRTIRVLTTYN
-70 KTGYFINKG
+70 KTGYFIHKG

-88 FVQVE
+88 FMQVE

-105 IKRHLKVHFVFIP
+105 IKRHLKLNFVFIP

-125 SALIAGKGDI
+125 QALMEGKGDI
-135 AAANLTITDKRKEQ
+135 AAANLTITDKRRQQ
-149 GVTFT
+149 GVEFT
-154 DPLLQDVRELLVSG
+154 APLLENVRELLISG
-168 PYSPKVE
+168 PDSPKVE
-175 SAADLGGKRIYVRPS
+175 SAADLGGKSVYVRPS
-190 SSYFESLM
+190 SSYFESLV
-198 AYNQARKAAG
+198 AYNQARKEAG

-246 FWQKIFPKITIH
+246 FWQKIFPAIQIH
-258 DDPVFR
+258 EEPVFR
-264 EGGIIAWAVRKES
+264 DGGIIAWAVRKES
-277 TQLLTMLNEQ
+277 PQLLAMLNEQ
-287 IKALRGKATGDELLA
+287 IAALRGKSTGEALLA
-302 RYLKQNKY
+302 RYLKQNKFIK
-310 VRSAAAES
+310 SAAAEAE
-318 DRKKFLQV
+318 RKKFLQV
-326 VELFRE
+326 VELFRQ
-332 YGEKYDVDWLLMAA
+332 YGERFDVDWLLIAA

-360 HVGAIGVMQIMP
+360 RVGAIGIMQIMP

-409 MTALDKALFTFASY
+409 MTALDKALFSFASY

-436 TRKRGLDPNVWF
+436 AKKRGLDPNVWF

-453 VVAEKIGPETV
+453 VAAEKIGPETV

-477 KLVVEQMK
+477 KLVMEQVTLK
-485 LRQQASEDPVILSG
+485 QKATDAIKQQEAAGKPVSG
-499 RGAHGRL
+499 AEK
-506 VSMRVPSLRAVTRM
+506 S
-520 NTMATTALI
+520 
-529 AITVR
+529 
-534 LFSSQT
+534 

>member
-1 MKCLWIVVIW
+1 MKRLWIVMVW
-11 LFCSLTPAW
+11 MLCSLAPVW
-20 GAESDK
+20 SAEPEK
-26 QAATDEET
+26 KVTVEE
-34 EKSALSFEGNELAK
+34 EEERSALAFDSAELAK
-48 PMLGDLDA
+48 PMQGDFDA
-56 MLERRSIRVLTTYN
+56 MLERRTIRVLTTYN
-70 KTGYFINKG
+70 KTGYFIHKG

-88 FVQVE
+88 FIQVE

-105 IKRHLKVHFVFIP
+105 IKRHLKVHIVFIP

-125 SALIAGKGDI
+125 ASLIEGKGDI
-135 AAANLTITDKRKEQ
+135 AAANLTITDKRKQQ
-149 GVTFT
+149 GVEFT
-154 DPLLQDVRELLVSG
+154 DPLLENVRELLISG
-168 PYSPKVE
+168 PHSPKVE
-175 SAADLGGKRIYVRPS
+175 SAADLGGKTIFVRPS

-198 AYNQARKAAG
+198 AYNQARKEAG

-258 DDPVFR
+258 ETPVFR
-264 EGGIIAWAVRKES
+264 EGGVIAWAVRKES
-277 TQLLTMLNEQ
+277 PKLLAMLNQQ
-287 IKALRGKATGDELLA
+287 IKAIRGKATGEEILA
-302 RYLKQNKY
+302 RYLKQNKF
-310 VRSAAAES
+310 VKSAAAAAE
-318 DRKKFLQV
+318 RKKFLQV

-332 YGEKYDVDWLLMAA
+332 YGDRYDVDWLLMAA

-360 HVGAIGVMQIMP
+360 HVGAIGIMQIMP

-387 PNIHGGVKYM
+387 PNIHGGAKYM

-409 MTALDKALFTFASY
+409 MTALDKALFSFASY

-436 TRKRGLDPNVWF
+436 TKKRGMDPNAWF

-453 VVAEKIGPETV
+453 VAAEKIGPETV

-477 KLVVEQMK
+477 KLVMEQMQ
-485 LRQQASEDPVILSG
+485 LRQKASEALQQQEK
-499 RGAHGRL
+499 
-506 VSMRVPSLRAVTRM
+506 VSAAKKS
-520 NTMATTALI
+520 
-529 AITVR
+529 
-534 LFSSQT
+534 

>member
-1 MKCLWIVVIW
+1 MKRLWIVMVW
-11 LFCSLTPAW
+11 MLCSLAPVW
-20 GAESDK
+20 SAEPEK
-26 QAATDEET
+26 KVTVEE
-34 EKSALSFEGNELAK
+34 EEERSALAFDSAELAK
-48 PMLGDLDA
+48 PMLGDFDA
-56 MLERRSIRVLTTYN
+56 MLERRTIRVLTTYN
-70 KTGYFINKG
+70 KTGYFIHKG

-88 FVQVE
+88 FIQVE

-105 IKRHLKVHFVFIP
+105 IKRHLKVHIVFIP

-125 SALIAGKGDI
+125 ASLIEGKGDI
-135 AAANLTITDKRKEQ
+135 AAANLTITDKRKQQ
-149 GVTFT
+149 GVEFT
-154 DPLLQDVRELLVSG
+154 DPLLENVRELLISG
-168 PYSPKVE
+168 PHSPKVE
-175 SAADLGGKRIYVRPS
+175 SAADLGGKTIFVRPS

-198 AYNQARKAAG
+198 AYNQARKEAG

-258 DDPVFR
+258 ETPVFR
-264 EGGIIAWAVRKES
+264 EGGVIAWAVRKES
-277 TQLLTMLNEQ
+277 PKLLAMLNQQ
-287 IKALRGKATGDELLA
+287 IKAIRGKATGEEILA
-302 RYLKQNKY
+302 RYLKQNKF
-310 VRSAAAES
+310 VKSAAAAAE
-318 DRKKFLQV
+318 RKKFLQV

-332 YGEKYDVDWLLMAA
+332 YGDRYDVDWLLMAA

-360 HVGAIGVMQIMP
+360 HVGAIGIMQIMP

-387 PNIHGGVKYM
+387 PNIHGGAKYM

-409 MTALDKALFTFASY
+409 MTALDKALFSFASY

-436 TRKRGLDPNVWF
+436 TKKRGMDPNVWF

-453 VVAEKIGPETV
+453 VAAEKIGPETV

-477 KLVVEQMK
+477 KLVMEQMQ
-485 LRQQASEDPVILSG
+485 LRQKASEALQQQEK
-499 RGAHGRL
+499 
-506 VSMRVPSLRAVTRM
+506 VSAAKKS
-520 NTMATTALI
+520 
-529 AITVR
+529 
-534 LFSSQT
+534 